1 MMLVLSG
8 CDVRQEPPP
17 GVSCQRWAQA
27 DGDSALN
34 QALSAASSGTC
45 VVAQTGVYR
54 QALVVPQ
61 GVALLG
67 EAGGAVEF
75 TGGSETESTLVLG
88 PGAVVAGVS
97 VTASS
102 AGIGIR
108 GEGKGE
114 KLFRVTVS
122 GGRRAGVVFW
132 CEEDCRTDELS
143 DVSESTISGAALGL
157 ITRGVKVR
165 LKNGSVT
172 KSAGTGLAS
181 GYGVV
186 AFSGAVLEVDGTVI
200 EQNES
205 LGVLFDGAG
214 ETETTLTRTTIKE
227 NQGRGVWAQG
237 MMGTLAA
244 PKLKLVDTTIE
255 RNALVGVGVRNST
268 GISVI
273 GGRIA
278 GTQLRPT
285 AGQTP
290 GVLVMVGDGLGL
302 FENTAEARVEGAA
315 LEANERSQALID
327 SAGDG
332 IVLSQTV
339 RVAAGQA
346 LGVVVQR
353 TTPRVDAPNITRPT
367 PGTELSV
374 SSPQLA
380 LPTR

>member
-1 MMLVLSG
+1 
-8 CDVRQEPPP
+8 
-17 GVSCQRWAQA
+17 
-27 DGDSALN
+27 
-34 QALSAASSGTC
+34 